1 MIKVTI
7 YKDKDNLITG
17 FKVLGHA
24 GYGQEGNDVVCA
36 AVSALVINTINSIE
50 YFTSDTFDYSE
61 DEKSGLIEFHLTSP
75 ISKNG
80 NLLLSSL
87 AYGLHGIKKE
97 CKGKYISIS
106 ERVSQK
112 NK

>member
-24 GYGQEGNDVVCA
+24 GYGQEGNDVVYA

-50 YFTSDTFDYSE
+50 YFT
-61 DEKSGLIEFHLTSP
+61 LILLIMKMKKWFNRISP
-75 ISKNG
+75 D
-80 NLLLSSL
+80 
-87 AYGLHGIKKE
+87 
-97 CKGKYISIS
+97 
-106 ERVSQK
+106 
-112 NK
+112 